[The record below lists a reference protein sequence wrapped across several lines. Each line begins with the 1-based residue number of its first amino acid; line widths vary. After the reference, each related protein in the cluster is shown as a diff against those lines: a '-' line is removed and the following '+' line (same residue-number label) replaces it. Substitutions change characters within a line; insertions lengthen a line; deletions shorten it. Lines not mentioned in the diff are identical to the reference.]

1 MVYADT
7 NSEMLK
13 KKKKPKVWH
22 KAWTSIQGQFE
33 ASLCYMRLCF
43 KNTNP
48 KQNNLPS
55 KKYHMTIKRSSSW
68 TSARF
73 QTAGGIKSCSRTGEL
88 NYFGDFLTASCWIP
102 LFTNSYVTCMH
113 LCVQGLSGSGIYL
126 LMSKNLNSKD
136 TPSVHALTQSS
147 PHFSSGVYMEA

>member
-7 NSEMLK
+7 NSETLK
-13 KKKKPKVWH
+13 KKKAQSLAQGMNINSRPVWGQPVLYETLFQKH
-22 KAWTSIQGQFE
+22 KSQAKHP
-33 ASLCYMRLCF
+33 SLQ
-43 KNTNP
+43 KI
-48 KQNNLPS
+48 S
-55 KKYHMTIKRSSSW
+55 MTIKRSSSW